1 MHAVLGALVPVFLVI
16 ALGAVLKRGLL
27 PEASHWI
34 ALERLTYFVLFPALL
49 IVSISRAELG
59 EVAVVEVSAA
69 LLGSIFIVG
78 AALTLA
84 RPAICR
90 AFALAGPS
98 YTSLFQ
104 GALRW
109 NTYIA
114 LAVSGT
120 LAGTKGL
127 AVAAVGLAV
136 MIPVLNTLS
145 VIVLARHGENA
156 GTSNRLLL
164 LQLVRNPFIWSCA
177 AGALINAFD
186 VPIPPVIVTFGDI
199 LGRAS
204 LALGLLVVGAGLR
217 LEDLRRPRAATWFA
231 SAVKLLFMPTLAVG
245 IGLMLG
251 LREVE
256 LLVVA
261 VGASVP
267 SAPNGYVL
275 ARQMGGDAPLL
286 AEMLTVQT
294 LLAALTMPAVI
305 AVVSFIWHAS

>member
-1 MHAVLGALVPVFLVI
+1 MAAVLGALVPVFLII
-16 ALGAVLKRGLL
+16 ALGAALKRGLL

-34 ALERLTYFVLFPALL
+34 ALERLTYYVLFPALL
-49 IVSISRAELG
+49 IVSISRASLG
-59 EVAVVEVSAA
+59 NVAVLEVSIA
-69 LLGSIFIVG
+69 LLGSVG
-78 AALTLA
+78 LLGLVVSLLRRPLTRGLG
-84 RPAICR
+84 
-90 AFALAGPS
+90 LTGPG

-120 LAGTKGL
+120 LAGPAGL

-136 MIPVLNTLS
+136 LIPSLNAMSVL
-145 VIVLARHGENA
+145 VLARHGENSVA
-156 GTSNRLLL
+156 GTRNLL
-164 LQLVRNPFIWSCA
+164 LQLARNPFIWSCA
-177 AGALINAFD
+177 IGAAINALA

-217 LEDLRRPRAATWFA
+217 LGDLRRPRPATWFTCL
-231 SAVKLLFMPTLAVG
+231 VKLIALPAVAVA
-245 IGLMLG
+245 IGFALG
-251 LREVE
+251 LKEVD
-256 LLVVA
+256 LMIVA

-294 LLAALTMPAVI
+294 LLAALTMPVVI
-305 AVVSFIWHAS
+305 AIVSHL